1 MNKLDGRIKNVT
13 ETVNILAFRNRKKVI
28 SIVVNSIINISETIP
43 RLFVITQII
52 TETVQVAESIIKD
65 LRDGL
70 VRVRRSIRINKR
82 GGSASLKG
90 RSKTTRLSRKG
101 SQEVHDRSKNA
112 KVNKRS
118 QNIKGEDT

>member
-1 MNKLDGRIKNVT
+1 MPTIAGAVTNKLSDYGQN
-13 ETVNILAFRNRKKVI
+13 AKVRENL
-28 SIVVNSIINISETIP
+28 IVVNSIIRISEPIS

-52 TETVQVAESIIKD
+52 NETVQVAESIIKD

-101 SQEVHDRSKNA
+101 SQEVNDRSKNA

-118 QNIKGEDT
+118 QDIKGEDT

>member
-1 MNKLDGRIKNVT
+1 MRRGLMRLIN
-13 ETVNILAFRNRKKVI
+13 ETVNVLAFRNKLKI
-28 SIVVNSIINISETIP
+28 IVRLIN
-43 RLFVITQII
+43 
-52 TETVQVAESIIKD
+52 ETVSIAESFSIEKIIKRIVTESVQVSQSIIKD

-90 RSKTTRLSRKG
+90 RSKTTKLSRKG
-101 SQEVHDRSKNA
+101 SQKVNDRSKNA

-118 QNIKGEDT
+118 QDIKGEDT